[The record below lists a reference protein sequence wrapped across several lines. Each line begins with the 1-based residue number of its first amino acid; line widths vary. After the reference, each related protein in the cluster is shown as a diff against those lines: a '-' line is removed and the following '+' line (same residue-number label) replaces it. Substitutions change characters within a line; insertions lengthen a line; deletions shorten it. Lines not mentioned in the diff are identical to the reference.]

1 MAFPI
6 GWFSTGRDEAAL
18 WLLEETLKAI
28 SDGFLPI
35 EIAFVFCNREKGD
48 APQSDA
54 FLDYVAKV
62 GLPLVA
68 FSSRRFLPELWRKGK
83 SGDEEAMKEWRRR
96 YHDEVVKRIE
106 PFLSRVPFSL
116 LAGYM
121 LIISDEFCNAYTLL
135 NLHPALPGG
144 PKGAWQDVMWELI
157 RQRADFAGAQIHI
170 VTPELDSGPP
180 VTYCRVPIRTP
191 DMMPLWEAM
200 ERKLKSQ
207 PLEEIIRAEGEGE
220 PLFAEIRSRQLARE
234 VPLIHLTL
242 KHFAE
247 GKLSLRGRTVF
258 WEGNPSASGVDLTED
273 VEALLAERLKRGEG
287 YATRRL

>member
-1 MAFPI
+1 MALPI

-28 SDGFLPI
+28 SSGFLPI

-48 APQSDA
+48 APQSDT

-83 SGDEEAMKEWRRR
+83 SGDEETMKEWRRR
-96 YHDEVVKRIE
+96 YHDEVARRLE
-106 PFLSRVPFSL
+106 PFLKKVPFSL

-121 LIISDEFCNAYTLL
+121 LIISDEFCDAYTLL

-157 RQRADFAGAQIHI
+157 RQRAEYAGAQIHI

-180 VTYCRVPIRTP
+180 VTYCRVSIRTP
-191 DMMPLWEAM
+191 DMLPLWEGM
-200 ERKLKSQ
+200 EQKLKSQ
-207 PLEEIIRAEGEGE
+207 TLEAVIAAEGEQE

-242 KHFAE
+242 KCFAE
-247 GKLSLRGRTVF
+247 GKLSFHGKMVY
-258 WEGNPSASGVDLTED
+258 WEGKPAEGGVDLTEE
-273 VEALLAERLKRGEG
+273 VEAFLSDRLQKR
-287 YATRRL
+287 

>member
-1 MAFPI
+1 MTLPI

-18 WLLEETLKAI
+18 WLLEETLKAT
-28 SDGFLPI
+28 SSGFLPI

-54 FLDYVAKV
+54 FLDYVGKT
-62 GLPLVA
+62 GLPLIA
-68 FSSRRFLPELWRKGK
+68 FSSRRFLPELWSKGK
-83 SGDEEAMKEWRRR
+83 SGDEEAMREWRRR
-96 YHDEVVKRIE
+96 YHDEVAKRLD
-106 PFLSRVPFSL
+106 PFLSKVPFSL

-121 LIISDEFCNAYTLL
+121 LIISDEFCDAYTLL

-157 RQRADFAGAQIHI
+157 RQRAEFAGAQIHI

-180 VTYCRVPIRTP
+180 VSYCRVPIRTP
-191 DMMPLWEAM
+191 DMLPLWEAM
-200 ERKLKSQ
+200 ERKLRSQ
-207 PLEEIIRAEGEGE
+207 PLEAIIATEGEQE

-242 KHFAE
+242 KRFAE
-247 GKLSLRGRTVF
+247 GKLSLRDKMVY
-258 WEGNPSASGVDLTED
+258 WEGKLVLGGVDLTED
-273 VEALLAERLKRGEG
+273 VEAFLSDRLRKR
-287 YATRRL
+287 

>member
-1 MAFPI
+1 MTLSI

-28 SDGFLPI
+28 SRGFLPV

-48 APQSDA
+48 SPQSDA
-54 FLDYVAKV
+54 FLDYVVKT

-83 SGDEEAMKEWRRR
+83 AGDEEAMKEWRKR
-96 YHDEVVKRIE
+96 YHDEVAKRLE
-106 PFLSRVPFSL
+106 PFLAKVPLSL

-121 LIISDEFCNAYTLL
+121 LIISDEFCDAYTLL

-157 RQRADFAGAQIHI
+157 RQRAEFAGAQIHI

-180 VTYCRVPIRTP
+180 VTYCRVPIQTP
-191 DMMPLWEAM
+191 DMLPLWEAM
-200 ERKLKSQ
+200 EQKLQSK
-207 PLEEIIRAEGEGE
+207 PLEAVIAEEGEQE
-220 PLFAEIRSRQLARE
+220 PLFAEIRNRQLARE
-234 VPLIHLTL
+234 VPLIHLSL
-242 KHFAE
+242 KRLAE
-247 GKLSLRGRTVF
+247 GKLSLRDKMVY
-258 WEGNPSASGVDLTED
+258 WEGKMATGGVDLTDD
-273 VEALLAERLKRGEG
+273 VEAFLSHRLQKG
-287 YATRRL
+287 

>member
-1 MAFPI
+1 MALPI

-28 SDGFLPI
+28 SSGFLPI
-35 EIAFVFCNREKGD
+35 EIAFVFCNRERGD
-48 APQSDA
+48 SPQSDA
-54 FLDYVAKV
+54 FLDYVSKV

-83 SGDEEAMKEWRRR
+83 SGDEEAMREWRRL
-96 YHDEVVKRIE
+96 YHDEVAKRLE
-106 PFLSRVPFSL
+106 PFLSKVPFSL

-157 RQRADFAGAQIHI
+157 RQRAEFAGAQIHI

-191 DMMPLWEAM
+191 DMLPLWEAM
-200 ERKLKSQ
+200 ERKLESQ
-207 PLEEIIRAEGEGE
+207 PLEAIISAEGERE
-220 PLFAEIRSRQLARE
+220 PLFAEIRARQLARE

-247 GKLSLRGRTVF
+247 GRLSLRDKMVY
-258 WEGNPSASGVDLTED
+258 WEGEEAAGGVDLTDD
-273 VEALLAERLKRGEG
+273 VEAFLSRR
-287 YATRRL
+287 TRKG